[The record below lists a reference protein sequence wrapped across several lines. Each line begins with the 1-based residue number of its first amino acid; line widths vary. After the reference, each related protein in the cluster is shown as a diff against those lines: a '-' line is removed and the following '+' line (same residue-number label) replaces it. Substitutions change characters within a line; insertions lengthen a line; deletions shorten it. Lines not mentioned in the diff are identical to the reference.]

1 MPEFVRWTRVML
13 QHERAAISGLMARE
27 VAYLT
32 EDARKGFMHDLT
44 DLDHCL
50 SLLDVDQPVGSN
62 CLSELGRQD
71 LVETDAHEHE
81 SRPERAE

>member
-1 MPEFVRWTRVML
+1 MEGEDGCRMPEFVRWTRVML

-32 EDARKGFMHDLT
+32 EDARKGFMHDLSEI
-44 DLDHCL
+44 DY
-50 SLLDVDQPVGSN
+50 

-81 SRPERAE
+81 PRPERAE